1 MRSKKV
7 HVVTGA
13 PVCEVGCCQRRGE
26 LHGRLR
32 QERCAGVRRVRGKN
46 GTGRPAFG
54 MVLRE
59 HLLRVRMRGAAHAL
73 PATRP
78 SRESRAGRNTRRRA
92 LPLAYCFQ
100 TLPQQLLS
108 SGLED
113 AGAVVGVSSP
123 GASDAGRG
131 EARLAHSTSA
141 PWQGGAKRLSASC
154 IDRPVSSRLDTI
166 ALALAWKSTLT
177 MVALNKRPLWGMPP
191 PAWKAEVS
199 PAQRAR
205 PGSSA

>member
-1 MRSKKV
+1 MRSKQV
-7 HVVTGA
+7 HVVSGA
-13 PVCEVGCCQRRGE
+13 SVCEVGRYQRRGE
-26 LHGRLR
+26 LYGRLR
-32 QERCAGVRRVRGKN
+32 QERRAGVRRVREEN

-54 MVLRE
+54 MALRE

-73 PATRP
+73 APTRP
-78 SRESRAGRNTRRRA
+78 SRERAGRNTRRRA

-113 AGAVVGVSSP
+113 DGAVVGVSSP

-141 PWQGGAKRLSASC
+141 PWQGGAKRLR
-154 IDRPVSSRLDTI
+154 RP
-166 ALALAWKSTLT
+166 ASTL
-177 MVALNKRPLWGMPP
+177 VFLRLAPYQPLAYSRGWGL
-191 PAWKAEVS
+191 
-199 PAQRAR
+199 
-205 PGSSA
+205 